1 MVDLIAG
8 VAVRDYPGAFAW
20 YEKLFGAPPTFVV
33 SDTEALWEV
42 TEHGAIVVELRLDRA
57 GGHAMHTLFVG
68 DLDERTTAISERTT
82 AISERGIEP
91 ADREIYDN
99 GVRKLIYRD
108 PEGNQIGIGGRP
120 A

>member
-8 VAVRDYPGAFAW
+8 VAVRDYPGALAW
-20 YEKLFGAPPTFVV
+20 YEKLFGSPPTFVV

-57 GGHAMHTLFVG
+57 SGHAMHTLFVG
-68 DLDERTTAISERTT
+68 DLDERTTAISER
-82 AISERGIEP
+82 GIEP
-91 ADREIYDN
+91 VDREIYDN

>member
-8 VAVRDYPGAFAW
+8 IAVHDYPGALAW
-20 YEKLFGAPPTFVV
+20 YEKLFGSPPTFVV

-42 TEHGAIVVELRLDRA
+42 TEYGAIAIERRLDRVS
-57 GGHAMHTLFVG
+57 GGAVHTLFVG
-68 DLDERTTAISERTT
+68 DLDERTA

-91 ADREIYDN
+91 VDREIYDN
-99 GVRKLIYRD
+99 GVRKLIYLD
-108 PEGNQIGIGGRP
+108 PEGNEIGIGGRP